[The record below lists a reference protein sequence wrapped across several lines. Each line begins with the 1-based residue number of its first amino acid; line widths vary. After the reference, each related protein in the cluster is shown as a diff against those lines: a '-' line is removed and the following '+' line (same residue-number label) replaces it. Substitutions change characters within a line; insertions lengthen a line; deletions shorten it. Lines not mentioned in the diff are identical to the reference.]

1 MSIDEVGEHRL
12 SLSGPAGVLAAV
24 LTVPAARAPGNA
36 VAVVCHP
43 HPLHGGSMDNKVVS
57 TLVRLYR
64 DLGLR
69 VLRFNFRG
77 VGGSAGVHDNAVGE
91 VEDLVAVLAYARAE
105 LGATQLELAGF
116 SFGSYVAA
124 AGAGRLPALGLAL
137 EHLVLVAPPVHHY
150 PFASLSLPAATVVV
164 QGEADEVVP
173 PAQVFAWVASLDP
186 APRLIRFADCGHFFH
201 GRLGDLKTELAACLA
216 PHTPAV

>member
-1 MSIDEVGEHRL
+1 MSIEQAGEHRL
-12 SLSGPAGVLAAV
+12 SLPGPAGVLEAV
-24 LTVPAARAPGNA
+24 LTVPATLSSSDT

-43 HPLHGGSMDNKVVS
+43 HPLQGGSMDNKVVS

-64 DLGLR
+64 DRGLC

-77 VGGSAGVHDNAVGE
+77 VGGSSGTNDEAVGE
-91 VEDLVAVLAYARAE
+91 VDDLEAVLRWAQVE
-105 LGATQLELAGF
+105 LGAVRLELAGF
-116 SFGSYVAA
+116 SFGSYIAA
-124 AGAGRLPALGLAL
+124 AGAGRLASLGLLL

-150 PFASLSLPAATVVV
+150 PFASLSLPAPLVVV

-173 PAQVFAWVASLDP
+173 PAQVFAWVASLEP

-201 GRLGDLKTELAACLA
+201 GRLGELKAELAAALY
-216 PHTPAV
+216 TGS